1 MKTLLLGLA
10 LNSATPSQNTLDKRK
25 KMKNIGVSIAV
36 ITAANLIIYSP
47 IIAARLNSKEE

>member
-10 LNSATPSQNTLDKRK
+10 LNSGTPSQNTLDKRK

-36 ITAANLIIYSP
+36 ITAANLIMYSP
-47 IIAARLNSKEE
+47 IIAARLSSKE